1 MKRYV
6 ILARFV
12 KVPKMKWGNLFK
24 DHRSYKTEKYAKAV
38 IRKQEDYRP
47 DLDFKIKPINVVNCP
62 HCKQT
67 IK

>member
-6 ILARFV
+6 ILARFA

-47 DLDFKIKPINVVNCP
+47 DLDFKIGTLTVTRCH
-62 HCKQT
+62 HCKQEL
-67 IK
+67 K